1 MIEMGNGWTVSLKDD
16 SCLQKLSYEQKKT
29 WWYNIKKITP
39 TQFTSKE
46 RANEAKT
53 LLEKRTKLQWIVSNS
68 LFLGHY
74 HEKRQR
80 I

>member
-1 MIEMGNGWTVSLKDD
+1 MIEMGNGWTVSLKDN
-16 SCLQKLSYEQKKT
+16 SCLNKLSYKQKKS
-29 WWYNIKKITP
+29 WWDNIKKVTP